1 MTFNYLE
8 IWRALRPLSPEL
20 IVLVTA
26 VLVLLLDAFWVKG
39 KKALG
44 NISLFGIVLAGLAA
58 ATLWDDQ
65 LSLFKG
71 FFILDHLAL
80 FFKLTFLLIAALA
93 VLLSMTEGT
102 QNLISKTQ
110 GIKYCVPLILIL
122 FIACGMLLT
131 ASAGELVTLFLSIE
145 LMSIP
150 MYVLAASKKKE
161 SRSSEAGLKY
171 FILGALSSVFFL
183 YGLSLIYGLSGSTRL
198 SMILLSPS
206 FSADFSPVWLLG
218 IAFLLAGVGFKIIAA
233 PFHMWAPDVYEGAP
247 TPITAFIAAGPKAA
261 GLVILLR
268 LFFTAL
274 SPFKAEWVFLF
285 AVLSLLSMLVGNL
298 AALPQTS
305 IKRMLAYSGV
315 AHMGYLLTALA
326 AGSAEGLGAALFYIV
341 IYALTAMGAFAVVF
355 LVEEATGSDRIENF
369 AGLGRRSPALAFVL
383 AITLL
388 SAAGLPPLSGFIG
401 KFYLFASACGEKLYL
416 LALIGILTSV
426 ISLYYYLGVLR
437 QAYLV
442 EPKNQEPIRIPAPCA
457 VVIIV
462 SALAAA
468 ALGLLPAFTSW
479 TFSVAKS
486 FLAGLGM

>member
-1 MTFNYLE
+1 LTFNYLE

-39 KKALG
+39 KKVLG
-44 NISLFGIVLAGLAA
+44 GISLFGIILAGLAA

-93 VLLSMTEGT
+93 VLLIKGT
-102 QNLISKTQ
+102 QNLICKTQ
-110 GIKYCVPLILIL
+110 GIKYCVPLIL
-122 FIACGMLLT
+122 FITCGMLLT

-150 MYVLAASKKKE
+150 MYVLAASRKKE
-161 SRSSEAGLKY
+161 PRSSEAGLKY

-183 YGLSLIYGLSGSTRL
+183 YGLSLIYGLSGTTRL
-198 SMILLSPS
+198 SVILLSPS
-206 FSADFSPVWLLG
+206 FGADFSPVWLLG

-247 TPITAFIAAGPKAA
+247 TPVTAFIAAGPKAA

-268 LFFTAL
+268 LFYTAL

-326 AGSAEGLGAALFYIV
+326 AGSAEGVGAALFYII

-355 LVEEATGSDRIENF
+355 VVEEATGSDKIENF
-369 AGLGRRSPALAFVL
+369 AGLAKRSPALAFVL

-442 EPKNQEPIRIPAPCA
+442 EPKDPESIGIPAPCA
-457 VVIIV
+457 AVLIV

-468 ALGLLPAFTSW
+468 ALGLLPAFTTW